1 MSVLPTLYDAYAR
14 RGFTLLSGLQPHR
27 YSGLRQAAFTWLIKD
42 GRSVTDGYGIA
53 LSEVQL
59 LEALLPAIAPE
70 RIFIIGNSYGFSTLA
85 IALICPQAKVVTI
98 DAGVDAHSRDG
109 LDLTEAIAK
118 DLGLDGVKALLAR
131 SPENVGS
138 VVEEHLGGGIDFAF
152 IDGLHTNEQIAL
164 DAEAVKPYTAPES
177 VLLFHDVLEFGL
189 EPGLGKAASAFGT
202 KPHILH
208 ATVSGLGL
216 LCPKPSEA
224 LQRVMVPFCP
234 DDQTLAVPRA
244 MLDWQREQQRGK
256 TARKLARS
264 LRKRLGMPVE
274 PRPSFHRGSL
284 KSD

>member
-27 YSGLRQAAFTWLIKD
+27 YGGLRQAAFTWLIKD

-109 LDLTEAIAK
+109 LELTEAIAK
-118 DLGLDGVKALLAR
+118 DLGLDGVKALLAS
-131 SPENVGS
+131 SPQDVGR
-138 VVEEHLGGGIDFAF
+138 VVKEHLGGGIDFAF
-152 IDGLHTNEQIAL
+152 IDGLHTIEQIAL
-164 DAEAVKPYTAPES
+164 DAEAVKPYTTPQS

-189 EPGLGKAASAFGT
+189 QPGLKRAAAMYETSA
-202 KPHILH
+202 HILN

-216 LCPKPSEA
+216 ICPQPSEA
-224 LQRVMVPFCP
+224 LQRAMVPFCP
-234 DDQTLAVPRA
+234 DEQTLGVPGA
-244 MLDWQREQQRGK
+244 MLDWHREQRKGR

-264 LRKRLGMPVE
+264 LRKRLGMPVA

>member
-27 YSGLRQAAFTWLIKD
+27 YGGLRQAAFTWLIKD

-85 IALICPQAKVVTI
+85 IALICPQATVVTI

-109 LDLTEAIAK
+109 LELTEAIAK

-152 IDGLHTNEQIAL
+152 IDGLHTNEQIVL
-164 DAEAVKPYTAPES
+164 DSEAVKPFTTAAS

-189 EPGLGKAASAFGT
+189 EPGLNKAAAAYQTSA
-202 KPHILH
+202 HILH

-216 LCPKPSEA
+216 ICPKPSES
-224 LQRVMVPFCP
+224 LQRAMVPFCP
-234 DDQTLAVPRA
+234 DEQTLAVPRA
-244 MLDWQREQQRGK
+244 MIDWQREQRKGR
-256 TARKLARS
+256 AGRKLARS
-264 LRKRLGMPVE
+264 IRKRLGLTVE
-274 PRPSFHRGSL
+274 KRPTFHSGSL

>member
-1 MSVLPTLYDAYAR
+1 MSVLPTLYEAYQH

-27 YSGLRQAAFTWLIKD
+27 YAGLRQAAFTWLIKD

-59 LEALLPAIAPE
+59 LEALLPAIAPK

-109 LDLTEAIAK
+109 LELTEAIAK
-118 DLGLDGVKALLAR
+118 DLGLSGVKALLAR

-138 VVEEHLGGGIDFAF
+138 VVEEHLNGKIDFAF
-152 IDGLHTNEQIAL
+152 IDGLHTIEQIAL
-164 DAEAVKPYTAPES
+164 DAEAVKPHTTPRS

-189 EPGLGKAASAFGT
+189 EPGLNRAAAAFGT
-202 KPHILH
+202 SAQILN

-216 LCPKPSEA
+216 ICPEPTEA
-224 LQRVMVPFCP
+224 LKRAMVPFCP
-234 DDQTLAVPRA
+234 DEKTLAVPRA
-244 MLDWQREQQRGK
+244 MVEWQRGQRKGRA
-256 TARKLARS
+256 ARKLARS
-264 LRKRLGMPVE
+264 IRKRLGMAVE
-274 PRPSFHRGSL
+274 KRPSFHSGSL